1 MKRFAACVVA
11 FLFLAPFALA
21 QEPQQAAKEMPA
33 AMLALVVTDSRG
45 NHVRSLSKDDFHI
58 SIGGVPVGFET
69 FAERGAGGAPAGEI
83 RRIAVLFDG
92 STLSPGARRRFLR
105 RSLWLLLPMWCAGG
119 AYVGRDVVFCYA
131 RGLSFAAAATIGIL
145 IALAILSAANQI
157 GRRSVR

>member
-69 FAERGAGGAPAGEI
+69 FAERGAGGAPAGDTTD
-83 RRIAVLFDG
+83 RRA
-92 STLSPGARRRFLR
+92 LR
-105 RSLWLLLPMWCAGG
+105 W
-119 AYVGRDVVFCYA
+119 VD
-131 RGLSFAAAATIGIL
+131 
-145 IALAILSAANQI
+145 ALAGSAAS
-157 GRRSVR
+157 GC